1 MHTYYSPREAAEFL
15 GLSPLTLANWRSRGL
30 GPVFA
35 KLGEDQTD
43 RIIYRRR
50 DLEIWR
56 NGREARARANA
67 RKPRPTAG
75 AAAVAEKPKR
85 KGGTPSYATRL
96 ARGERFEDL
105 PAFSGKK
112 RGA

>member
-30 GPVFA
+30 GPAFV

-56 NGREARARANA
+56 KGREARARAKA
-67 RKPRPTAG
+67 RKVRPTAETV
-75 AAAVAEKPKR
+75 AVAEKPKR
-85 KGGTPSYATRL
+85 RGGAPSYATRL
-96 ARGERFEDL
+96 ARGEKFEDL
-105 PAFSGKK
+105 PAFSRK
-112 RGA
+112 RLEG